1 MNSIKGTILLCFAF
15 ISIVLVM
22 FVISVL
28 RVPQLSVEEMR
39 SKGVFILPRPR
50 DIAPFELQDHTGGT
64 FDQTDFK
71 DKWSF
76 VFFGFVSCPDVCP
89 TSMAVLGTVDRQ
101 LQVGDPELAAQ
112 FQGILV
118 SVDPERDT
126 PERLSSYV
134 TAFSP
139 RFRGVTGPR
148 EALVDLTTQ
157 VNVAFAK
164 VPLLDQAQESSDQ
177 GQIQPAIA
185 AEDAYTLDHT
195 GNIVIINPK
204 GHYHGFIKLPHD
216 AETIRLTFQTLTAQF

>member
-1 MNSIKGTILLCFAF
+1 MSTIKSTVLLCFVF

-22 FVISVL
+22 FVISVT

-50 DIAPFELQDHTGGT
+50 DIAEFELRDHTGAA
-64 FDQTDFK
+64 FDRTNFEGR
-71 DKWSF
+71 WTF

-89 TSMAVLGTVDRQ
+89 TSMAVLGAVDRQ
-101 LQVGDPELAAQ
+101 LQSGDSELAEQ

-118 SVDPERDT
+118 SVDPDRDT
-126 PERLSSYV
+126 LETLGAYV

-139 RFRGVTGPR
+139 RFLGVTGSR
-148 EALVDLTTQ
+148 EELVELTTQ

-164 VPLLDQAQESSDQ
+164 VPLTETLAQGMQNPE
-177 GQIQPAIA
+177 ALA
-185 AEDAYTLDHT
+185 NAYTVDHT
-195 GNIVIINPK
+195 GNIVIINPR

-216 AETIRLTFQTLTAQF
+216 PETIRLTFQTLAAQF

>member
-1 MNSIKGTILLCFAF
+1 MNSIKSTLLLCFVF

-22 FVISVL
+22 FVISVT

-50 DIAPFELQDHTGGT
+50 DIADFELLDHTGAA
-64 FDQTDFK
+64 FDRTNFEGQ
-71 DKWSF
+71 WSF

-101 LQVGDPELAAQ
+101 LQSGDLELAEQ
-112 FQGILV
+112 FQGVLV
-118 SVDPERDT
+118 SVDPDRDSL
-126 PERLSSYV
+126 EALGAYA

-139 RFRGVTGPR
+139 RFLGVTGPR
-148 EALVDLTTQ
+148 EDLVKLTNQ

-164 VPLLDQAQESSDQ
+164 VPLAWEQTQNPQ
-177 GQIQPAIA
+177 N
-185 AEDAYTLDHT
+185 AEAVADAYTVDHT

-216 AETIRLTFQTLTAQF
+216 PETIRLTFQTLAAQF

>member
-1 MNSIKGTILLCFAF
+1 MSTIKSTVLLCFVF

-22 FVISVL
+22 FVISVI

-50 DIAPFELQDHTGGT
+50 DIAEFDLRDHTGAA
-64 FDQTDFK
+64 FDRANFEGR
-71 DKWSF
+71 WSF

-101 LQVGDPELAAQ
+101 LQSGDSELADQ

-118 SVDPERDT
+118 SVDPERDSL
-126 PERLSSYV
+126 EALGAYA

-139 RFRGVTGPR
+139 RFLGVTGSR
-148 EALVDLTTQ
+148 EDLVELTTQ

-164 VPLLDQAQESSDQ
+164 VPLAEALTQEARS
-177 GQIQPAIA
+177 PEALA
-185 AEDAYTLDHT
+185 DAYTLDHT
-195 GNIVIINPK
+195 GNIVIINPR
-204 GHYHGFIKLPHD
+204 GHYHGFIKLPHNP
-216 AETIRLTFQTLTAQF
+216 ETIRLTYQTLAAQF

>member
-1 MNSIKGTILLCFAF
+1 MSTIKSTVLLCLVF

-39 SKGVFILPRPR
+39 SKGVFLLPNPR
-50 DIAPFELQDHTGGT
+50 DIAAFELTDHMGKT
-64 FDQTDFK
+64 FNRSSIDGR
-71 DKWSF
+71 WSF

-89 TSMAVLGTVDRQ
+89 TSMSVLGTVDRQ
-101 LQVGDPELAAQ
+101 LQASDPELAEQ

-118 SVDPERDT
+118 SVDPERDSI
-126 PERLSSYV
+126 ESLARYA

-139 RFRGVTGPR
+139 RFLGVTGPR
-148 EALVDLTTQ
+148 EDLAGLTTQ

-164 VPLLDQAQESSDQ
+164 VPLAE
-177 GQIQPAIA
+177 PAPPGSASADVA
-185 AEDAYTLDHT
+185 ADAYTVDHT
-195 GNIVIINPK
+195 GNIVIINPR

-216 AETIRLTFQTLTAQF
+216 SETIRLAFQTLASQF

>member
-1 MNSIKGTILLCFAF
+1 MSTIKSTVLLCFVF

-22 FVISVL
+22 FVISVT

-50 DIAPFELQDHTGGT
+50 DIAEFELRDHTGAA
-64 FDQTDFK
+64 FDRTNFEGR
-71 DKWSF
+71 WSF

-89 TSMAVLGTVDRQ
+89 TSMAVLGAVDRQ
-101 LQVGDPELAAQ
+101 LQSGDSELAEQ

-118 SVDPERDT
+118 SVDPDRDT
-126 PERLSSYV
+126 LETLGAYV

-139 RFRGVTGPR
+139 RFLGVTGSR
-148 EALVDLTTQ
+148 EELVELTTQ

-164 VPLLDQAQESSDQ
+164 APLTETLAQGMQNPE
-177 GQIQPAIA
+177 ALA
-185 AEDAYTLDHT
+185 NAYTVDHT
-195 GNIVIINPK
+195 GNIVIINPR

-216 AETIRLTFQTLTAQF
+216 PETIRLTFQTLAAQF

>member
-1 MNSIKGTILLCFAF
+1 MSTIKSTVLLCFVF

-50 DIAPFELQDHTGGT
+50 DIAEFELRDHTGAV
-64 FDQTDFK
+64 FDRTSLESR
-71 DKWSF
+71 WSF

-89 TSMAVLGTVDRQ
+89 TSMAVLGAVDRQ
-101 LQVGDPELAAQ
+101 LQSGDSDLADQ

-118 SVDPERDT
+118 SVDPDRDSL
-126 PERLSSYV
+126 EALGAYA

-139 RFRGVTGPR
+139 RFLGVTGSR
-148 EALVDLTTQ
+148 EDLVELTTQ

-164 VPLLDQAQESSDQ
+164 VPLAESLPQQAPSPN
-177 GQIQPAIA
+177 GL
-185 AEDAYTLDHT
+185 EDAYTVDHT
-195 GNIVIINPK
+195 GNIVIINPR

-216 AETIRLTFQTLTAQF
+216 SETIRLTFQTLASQF

>member
-1 MNSIKGTILLCFAF
+1 MSTIKSTVLLCFVF

-22 FVISVL
+22 FVISVT

-50 DIAPFELQDHTGGT
+50 DIAEFELRDHTGAA
-64 FDQTDFK
+64 FDRTNFEGR
-71 DKWSF
+71 WTF

-89 TSMAVLGTVDRQ
+89 TSMAVLGAVDRQ
-101 LQVGDPELAAQ
+101 LQSGDSELAEQ

-118 SVDPERDT
+118 SVDPDRDT
-126 PERLSSYV
+126 LETLGAYV

-139 RFRGVTGPR
+139 RFLGVTGSR
-148 EALVDLTTQ
+148 EELVELTTQ

-164 VPLLDQAQESSDQ
+164 APLTETLAQGMQNPE
-177 GQIQPAIA
+177 ALA
-185 AEDAYTLDHT
+185 NAYTVDHT
-195 GNIVIINPK
+195 GNIVIINPR

-216 AETIRLTFQTLTAQF
+216 PETIRLTFQTLAAQF

>member
-1 MNSIKGTILLCFAF
+1 MSTIKSTVLLCFVF

-22 FVISVL
+22 FVISVT

-50 DIAPFELQDHTGGT
+50 DIAEFELRDHTGAA
-64 FDQTDFK
+64 FDRTNFEGR
-71 DKWSF
+71 WSF

-89 TSMAVLGTVDRQ
+89 TSMAVLGAVDRQ
-101 LQVGDPELAAQ
+101 LQSGDSELAEQ

-118 SVDPERDT
+118 SVDPDRDT
-126 PERLSSYV
+126 LETLGAYV

-139 RFRGVTGPR
+139 RFLGVTGSR
-148 EALVDLTTQ
+148 EELVELTTQ

-164 VPLLDQAQESSDQ
+164 VPLTEALAQGTQNPE
-177 GQIQPAIA
+177 ALA
-185 AEDAYTLDHT
+185 NAYTVDHT
-195 GNIVIINPK
+195 GNIVIINPR

-216 AETIRLTFQTLTAQF
+216 PETIRLTFQTLAAQF